1 MAGLILLLVSLAGD
15 GFLCREQHAKSIGVI
30 QHEELPAGTESVRPD
45 ENTSCEW
52 SFRRD
57 SWRDTFRHV

>member
-1 MAGLILLLVSLAGD
+1 
-15 GFLCREQHAKSIGVI
+15 
-30 QHEELPAGTESVRPD
+30 VRPD